1 MQPAID
7 CINVFCHGKFMGLG
21 VNILTPIFSP
31 LFTSTPVYG
40 ASISALLASSNYF
53 TNATIGIIILMQIPQ
68 ALYKHASVDILF
80 DMHTA

>member
-7 CINVFCHGKFMGLG
+7 CIDVFCHGKFMGLG
-21 VNILTPIFSP
+21 VNILTPIFSL
-31 LFTSTPVYG
+31 LFSSTPVYG

-53 TNATIGIIILMQIPQ
+53 TNATIIIIMMQIPQ
-68 ALYKHASVDILF
+68 AFYKHASVDILF